1 MSKEVGP
8 AEVTGSP
15 ALLRE
20 INCAKVFTA
29 LRGRPPQRLTELSV
43 RTGLSRPTVAQAVTQ
58 LVEGGWAEY
67 ADEAG
72 TDQTAAGRSRIGRPA
87 RLVRFRGRAG
97 YVLGIDIGPHKILA
111 VLADLNGEVVAK
123 RRRDDQFAGS
133 GEEVLAA
140 VRQTITDLLGAAR
153 VRREDVWS
161 VAVGTPGIVDKP
173 SGAVRMAP
181 SLPGWHGIR
190 LAGALGRSLRC
201 PVHVENDVNLAV
213 IAERWRGVAVGV
225 HTVVFVQW
233 GARIGAGLIIG
244 DRLHRGSGGMAGEIG
259 YLSVFGEPDIASDE
273 AGLGPLERLVGAAA
287 ISSAAG
293 SRPGRPALRADRRP
307 EELDAEAVFAAA
319 RTGDVAAA
327 GAVDTVAQRLARGL
341 SALLLLLDPDM
352 VVLGGGVSAA
362 GEPLLDAIRTHLRP
376 LTFTEPVLALSVLG
390 DEATALGA
398 VRTAL
403 SDVERRVLPHAAQ
416 LPDLP

>member
-1 MSKEVGP
+1 MSEDAGP

-29 LRGRPPQRLTELSV
+29 LRGGPAQRLTELSA

-67 ADEAG
+67 AEETGAG
-72 TDQTAAGRSRIGRPA
+72 ETAAGRPRIGRPA

-111 VLADLNGEVVAK
+111 VLADLTGDVVAK
-123 RRRDDQFAGS
+123 RRRDDHFAGS
-133 GEEVLAA
+133 GEEVLTA
-140 VRQTITDLLGAAR
+140 VRQTITDLLNTAR

-161 VAVGTPGIVDKP
+161 VAVGTPGIVEERT
-173 SGAVRMAP
+173 GAVRMAP
-181 SLPGWHGIR
+181 SLPGWHRIR
-190 LAGALGRSLRC
+190 LTGALGRSLRC

-213 IAERWRGVAVGV
+213 LAERWRGVAVGV

-244 DRLHRGSGGMAGEIG
+244 DRLHRGAGGMAGEIG
-259 YLSVFGEPDIASDE
+259 YLSVFGEADIDSDA

-293 SRPGRPALRADRRP
+293 SPPGPAAPRVDRRP
-307 EELDAEAVFAAA
+307 EELDAAAVFAAA
-319 RTGDVAAA
+319 RDGDAAA
-327 GAVDTVAQRLARGL
+327 AAAVDTVAQRLARGL

-362 GEPLLDAIRTHLRP
+362 GEPLLAAIRRHLCP
-376 LTFTEPVLALSVLG
+376 LTLTEPVLALSSLG

-403 SDVERRVLPHAAQ
+403 SDVERRLLPRATPI
-416 LPDLP
+416 PDVP